1 MNEKSS
7 NKKKWY
13 EKFFLAPGEK
23 RWLQIFYNVI
33 CEIFTGLIILSI
45 IGVISSIFY
54 FATGFPVIGRN
65 LLGSSI
71 GLALFAFIFY
81 FIGMLLSNLLY
92 NVQIT
97 RYNSDRTVELL
108 EEILA
113 NMETEDDDTTQVA
126 EE

>member
-1 MNEKSS
+1 
-7 NKKKWY
+7 
-13 EKFFLAPGEK
+13 
-23 RWLQIFYNVI
+23 
-33 CEIFTGLIILSI
+33 
-45 IGVISSIFY
+45 
-54 FATGFPVIGRN
+54 
-65 LLGSSI
+65 
-71 GLALFAFIFY
+71 
-81 FIGMLLSNLLY
+81 MLLSNLLY